1 MNYIDRLPQNV
12 QNDINVLR
20 ASQYEPH
27 LIGGVLRVA
36 ALGGTTSDVDI
47 ALIVDC
53 WDGFITVTL
62 DHLGYSVQHTQDSK
76 YANDGNGFLADY
88 RKGDVNIILYSAEVY
103 GDVRD
108 LVSSFDLNI
117 NKYYLHDGVLC
128 NDHFDGE
135 LVIYTESNHHNRHPE
150 RITRFRCEYPDLDW
164 SQPTAE
170 FTRLMQE
177 ASDEFYKEKV
187 YE

>member
-1 MNYIDRLPQNV
+1 MSYIDKLPQIV
-12 QNDINVLR
+12 QNDITVLR
-20 ASQYEPH
+20 ALQYEPH
-27 LIGGVLRVA
+27 LVGGVLRVA

-47 ALIVDC
+47 ALIVDHR
-53 WDGFITVTL
+53 DEVIMATL
-62 DHLGYSVQHTQDSK
+62 DRLGYNVQHIQDSK
-76 YANDGNGFLADY
+76 YANDTNGFLADY

-103 GDVRD
+103 DGIRD

-135 LVIYTESNHHNRHPE
+135 FVIYTENSHHARHLE

-164 SQPTAE
+164 TQPTAE
-170 FTRLMQE
+170 FTKLMQE
-177 ASDEFYKEKV
+177 AYDFD
-187 YE
+187 